1 MNADMN
7 FYHSIPVQIRFND
20 VDPAQ
25 HVNNTVYQE
34 YFDLGK
40 VSYFR
45 EVTGNPLNFKGI
57 SLVVAGYK
65 VDFLQPVFLDESV
78 EVKTRINIL
87 GTKSLEMVQ
96 HLYGKGETS
105 PRAVSTTT
113 MVCFDYSTQLSE
125 AIPANWK
132 DKIRVF
138 EHQECLDK

>member
-1 MNADMN
+1 MN

-20 VDPAQ
+20 ADPAQ

-45 EVTGNPLNFKGI
+45 EVTGNPMNFKGI
-57 SLVVAGYK
+57 SMVVASYK
-65 VDFLQPVFLDESV
+65 VDFLQPVFLDDSI
-78 EVKTRINIL
+78 EVKTRISVV

-96 HLYGKGETS
+96 HLYKSGETS
-105 PRAVSTTT
+105 PKAISTTI

-125 AIPANWK
+125 VIPEAWK
-132 DKIRVF
+132 EKIRSF
-138 EHQECLDK
+138 EHNECTDK